1 MRHMPFVM
9 RAEGDGHCAFVVL
22 FVVVG
27 RRLFVCIQE
36 MGRLLAAVHPGSEYY
51 GRLGIDGN
59 YGCGSFEGM
68 TWRERIYKE

>member
-9 RAEGDGHCAFVVL
+9 RAECDGHCAFVVL

-36 MGRLLAAVHPGSEYY
+36 MGGYWQQYIRAVS
-51 GRLGIDGN
+51 IMDD
-59 YGCGSFEGM
+59 
-68 TWRERIYKE
+68 